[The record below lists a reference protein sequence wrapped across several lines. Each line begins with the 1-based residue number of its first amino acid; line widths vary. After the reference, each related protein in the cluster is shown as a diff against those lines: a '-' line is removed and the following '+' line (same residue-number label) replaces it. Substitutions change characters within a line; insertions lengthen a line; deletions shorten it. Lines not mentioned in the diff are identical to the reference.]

1 MSADERGI
9 VKMLKQIL
17 RERGIE
23 YEERILEL
31 LLAWLRSKGVPV
43 ESPCVFVAVTWKE
56 AGELLFEHASR
67 GDVNASRVLTTWRL
81 VY

>member
-1 MSADERGI
+1 MSAEEKGI

-17 RERGIE
+17 RKRGIK
-23 YEERILEL
+23 YEEWTLDL
-31 LLAWLRSKGVPV
+31 LLSWLRSKGVPA
-43 ESPCVFVAVTWKE
+43 ESACVFDVVTWKE

-67 GDVNASRVLTTWRL
+67 GDVNASRVLTTWHL